1 MTRLFASTAILA
13 LACSAPGIAAAG
25 AAPGSATAPLAQAAP
40 ADAGFAR
47 FAPVATAQDTKLDWD
62 AWDSALNW
70 FVLNMGPSLR
80 EMAPRVDPSIG
91 SRLIYGH
98 NSRYRLEGNKIAFDI
113 LEDKQRASLTEYRLD
128 LQRIGSEIDLA
139 ALPRNEQLAYWINL
153 HNVAVIEQLALGY
166 PAMSPDKVV
175 PEGFDRP
182 LDEAKFIT
190 VAGVAM
196 SPRDIRTRIVYPH
209 WRDPRV
215 IYGFF
220 HGDIGG
226 PSIAKRPYTGGNV
239 ASQLADNAEEFVNAL
254 RGVDQSGDV
263 MKVSRLYEEARPF
276 YFPDFNADLR
286 AHLAQ
291 YAQEEVAAIL
301 ASTSGVEA
309 TIYETDIADLSKGER
324 EPIYSITE
332 RCEVA
337 PTGEQRCARPDPR
350 INGAARRFVQE
361 RADKVEKLIDKGLI
375 GTIIIRQLSDEE
387 AQAAEV
393 E

>member
-1 MTRLFASTAILA
+1 MTRFFTTTAILA
-13 LACSAPGIAAAG
+13 FACSAPTVAAAD
-25 AAPGSATAPLAQAAP
+25 AAPESAAASASQVAPV
-40 ADAGFAR
+40 DAGFAR
-47 FAPVATAQDTKLDWD
+47 FAPAATAQNTRLDWE
-62 AWDSALNW
+62 AWDRALNW

-80 EMAPRVDPSIG
+80 ELPPRVEPSLG
-91 SRLIYGH
+91 SRFTFGH
-98 NSRYRLEGNKIAFDI
+98 TSRYRLEGNKIAFDI

-153 HNVAVIEQLALGY
+153 HNVAIIEQLALGY
-166 PAMSPDKVV
+166 PVMSPDKVA
-175 PEGFDRP
+175 PAGFDQP
-182 LDEAKFIT
+182 LDDAKFIT

-196 SPRDIRTRIVYPH
+196 SPRDIRTRIVYPN
-209 WRDPRV
+209 WSDPRT

-226 PSIAKRPYTGGNV
+226 PSIAKNPYTGDNV
-239 ASQLADNAEEFVNAL
+239 ASQLADNATEFVNAL
-254 RGVDQSGDV
+254 RGVDKSGDV

-276 YFPDFNADLR
+276 YFPDFNTDLR

-291 YAQEEVAAIL
+291 YAEEDVAAIL
-301 ASTSGVEA
+301 ASTSGIEA
-309 TIYETDIADLSKGER
+309 SIYETDIADLSKGER

-332 RCEVA
+332 QCERA

-350 INGAARRFVQE
+350 VNGAARRFVQE
-361 RADKVEKLIDKGLI
+361 RADKVDKLIEQGRI
-375 GTIIIRQLSDEE
+375 GTIIIRQLSEEE
-387 AQAAEV
+387 ARGAEV